1 MLLRNRLTLINTFLV
16 GGIILLFG
24 TIVFQLISITLTY
37 QIDHQLQ
44 EEAFQFIEQ
53 LPAVNRGDFGVELI
67 EDVNLDEGYYFQFWS
82 RDNRLL
88 RKSADLET
96 ISPLDPSGLGLAVP
110 TYSRADR
117 DGVPM
122 RVLSIPLQVGQR
134 PVGTLMVGADL
145 FLIDLIQRYILT
157 VLFWGVIIAVVLVGL
172 GVWLS
177 TYRALEPL
185 EEVSKTAIQISQA
198 SDLSRRIPY
207 RGPRDDEVGQLIQ
220 VFNQT
225 LEQLEDLFNS
235 QKQFISDVSH
245 ELRTPLTVIKG
256 NLDLLE
262 EIECIDDETFE
273 TVNGEV
279 SRLTRMVNDLLL
291 LAQAE
296 SGQLPLNQEAVAL
309 DTLLLEV
316 FQHARTLSGEKV
328 ELEIE
333 DLDQVIVNG
342 DSDRLKQVMLNLV
355 SNAIKY
361 TPSGGKVS
369 LKLGKDQTTG
379 YFKVRD
385 TGPGISEED
394 LPHIFKRFYRAEKAR
409 TRSRD
414 SGYGLGLSIAY
425 WIIEH
430 HGGTIEVESVRGEGT
445 VFTVR
450 LPLGGEEEETQTR
463 MN

>member
-1 MLLRNRLTLINTFLV
+1 MTLINTFLV

-24 TIVFQLISITLTY
+24 TIVFQLISLTLTY
-37 QIDHQLQ
+37 QIDRQLRD
-44 EEAFQFIEQ
+44 EATQVIGM
-53 LPAVNRGDFGVELI
+53 LPLVDSGEFGVEL
-67 EDVNLDEGYYFQFWS
+67 VNNVKWEEGYYFQFWS

-88 RKSADLET
+88 RKSANLDK
-96 ISPLDPSGLGLAVP
+96 ISPLDVSGFGLAAP
-110 TYSRADR
+110 TYSRTDR
-117 DGVPM
+117 DGIPM
-122 RVLSIPLQVGQR
+122 RVLSVPLQVGQR
-134 PVGTLMVGADL
+134 PVGTLIVGADL

-157 VLFWGVIIAVVLVGL
+157 VLVWGVIIAVIMVGL

-185 EEVSKTAIQISQA
+185 EEVSETAIQISQA
-198 SDLSRRIPY
+198 DDLSQRIPY

-235 QKQFISDVSH
+235 QRQFISDVSH

-256 NLDLLE
+256 NLDLLK

-273 TVNGEV
+273 IVSGEV
-279 SRLTRMVNDLLL
+279 GRLTRMVNDILV

-296 SGQLPLNQEAVAL
+296 SGQLPLNRESVAL

-316 FQHARTLSGEKV
+316 FQHARTLSQEKV
-328 ELEIE
+328 KLEIAE
-333 DLDQVIVNG
+333 LDQVIAIG
-342 DSDRLKQVMLNLV
+342 DPDRLKQVMLNLV

-361 TPSGGKVS
+361 TPAGGQVTLR
-369 LKLGKDQTTG
+369 LKKDQNIG
-379 YFKVRD
+379 YFSVSD

-425 WIIEH
+425 WIIEKH
-430 HGGTIEVESVRGEGT
+430 EGTIEVESTKGEGT
-445 VFTVR
+445 VFTVK
-450 LPLGGEEEETQTR
+450 LPLGEREEETQTWE
-463 MN
+463 N